1 MMITIENSIS
11 GIQKKILEVIASNID
26 EIFSG
31 ELSLDMDF
39 ANIGLD
45 SLTFIKL
52 VINLESE
59 FDFEFDDEMLLITVF
74 PKLETMVEY
83 VESKIACKERNI

>member
-1 MMITIENSIS
+1 MITIENSIS

>member
-1 MMITIENSIS
+1 MITIENSIS
-11 GIQKKILEVIASNID
+11 GIQKKILEVIASKID